1 MHVGFR
7 VMNRTLIVR
16 LEGEIDHHS
25 AEYIRKK
32 IDNEIIAAMPRLVV
46 FDFSKVGF
54 MDSSGI
60 GVVMGRYRNVKRLN
74 GNIVIAGA
82 NRYIKRVFEMAGI
95 SGIISMYD
103 NVEKAVNSI

>member
-1 MHVGFR
+1 MQIGFK
-7 VMNRTLIVR
+7 VVNRTLIIR

-32 IDNEIIAAMPRLVV
+32 IDSEIINTMPRLVV

-60 GVVMGRYRNVKRLN
+60 GVVMGRYRNMQKLN
-74 GNIVIAGA
+74 GSIAVAGA
-82 NRYIKRVFEMAGI
+82 SSYVRRVFEMAGI
-95 SGIISMYD
+95 SGIIGMYD
-103 NVEKAVNSI
+103 NVEKAVNSV